1 MYIRKLTYKKGD
13 VDCKLCTEYRG
24 KKHPYPHDVCP
35 FIAERIEAGAV
46 TYWDAVT
53 P

>member
-24 KKHPYPHDVCP
+24 KKHGQFRLLRLHYAPDLH
-35 FIAERIEAGAV
+35 R
-46 TYWDAVT
+46 
-53 P
+53 